1 MHAVI
6 LAAGRGSR
14 MGRLTRTRPKAML
27 RLAGRSLLDWQRA
40 ALSAAGVDA
49 VTVVT
54 GHAHEAIGADGCRI
68 VHNAAWAESGPIAS
82 LRCTNPAALGDFLA
96 VYGDGVFHPSFAKML
111 AASNADVAIT
121 VDRQWHALWRRR
133 FDDVLADA
141 ESLRHADGR
150 LVEIGRRVDDV
161 AAIEAQFTGLVRW
174 SAAGWRAAE
183 RVIAALPAERQQRI
197 DTTSLLA
204 GLVEA
209 GVAIETISLDGR
221 WCEIDS
227 ARDLA
232 LYRYLAHRC
241 PGWSH
246 DWRQEWHRSGA

>member
-14 MGRLTRTRPKAML
+14 MGRLTRRRPKAML
-27 RLAGRSLLDWQRA
+27 RLAGRSLVDWQRA
-40 ALSAAGVDA
+40 ALAAAGIDA
-49 VTVVT
+49 VTVVA
-54 GHAHEAIGADGCRI
+54 GHAHDAIRADGCRI
-68 VHNAAWAESGPIAS
+68 VHNAAWAASGPVAS
-82 LRCTNPAALGDFLA
+82 LRCATPAALGDFVM
-96 VYGDGVFHPSFAKML
+96 VYGDGVFHASFAQAL
-111 AASNADVAIT
+111 AASRADVAIT

-150 LVEIGRRVDDV
+150 LVEIGRRAGDV
-161 AAIEAQFTGLVRW
+161 AAIQAQFTGLVKF
-174 SAAGWRAAE
+174 SAAGWAHAE
-183 RVIAALPAERQQRI
+183 RVLAALPDETQRRI

-204 GLVEA
+204 RLVDA
-209 GVAIETISLDGR
+209 GVPVATIAVDGR
-221 WCEIDS
+221 WCEVDS

-232 LYRYLAHRC
+232 LYRLLAHRA

-246 DWRQEWHRSGA
+246 DWRWSGA